1 MFLEFYLSLI
11 VLVVSRQ
18 GLLFV
23 ILFVIIN
30 LSKVDDIN
38 NLQAVNLLNN
48 YETN

>member
-18 GLLFV
+18 GLHFV